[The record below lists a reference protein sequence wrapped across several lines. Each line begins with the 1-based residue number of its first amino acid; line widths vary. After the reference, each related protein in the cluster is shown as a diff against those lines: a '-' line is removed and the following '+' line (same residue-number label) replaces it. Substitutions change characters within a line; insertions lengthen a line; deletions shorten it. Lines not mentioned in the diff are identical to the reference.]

1 MMDARG
7 ICATTRFALQP
18 GHDNVFAETVCEI
31 AGPDA
36 QDTHSHPFPVANP
49 AILCHK
55 PVLRRPAD
63 QGLPWRRPV
72 LDFLGIFF
80 GKYENSRAL
89 LTL

>member
-7 ICATTRFALQP
+7 VCATTRFALLA
-18 GHDNVFAETVCEI
+18 GYDNVFAETVCEI
-31 AGPDA
+31 AGPHA

-63 QGLPWRRPV
+63 SRAAVATTRAGFSR
-72 LDFLGIFF
+72 DFLSEIR
-80 GKYENSRAL
+80 E
-89 LTL
+89 